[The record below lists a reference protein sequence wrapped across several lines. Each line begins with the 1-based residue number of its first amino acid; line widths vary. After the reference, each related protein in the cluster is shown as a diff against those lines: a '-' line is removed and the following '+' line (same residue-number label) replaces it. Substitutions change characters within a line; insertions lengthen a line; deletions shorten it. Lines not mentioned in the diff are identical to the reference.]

1 MLPSP
6 KPKATLAPLLM
17 LALLQS
23 ACGSLP
29 SLSRPAPQALIP
41 PLPTSARQTDLPTFS
56 EGVFR
61 DLLEWQ
67 RLLTEPLQPEKRVS
81 GPTTL

>member
-1 MLPSP
+1 MSL
-6 KPKATLAPLLM
+6 KPRPRPMPALLLM
-17 LALLQS
+17 LALLLS
-23 ACGSLP
+23 GCASLP

-41 PLPTSARQTDLPTFS
+41 PLPAAARQTDLPTFS